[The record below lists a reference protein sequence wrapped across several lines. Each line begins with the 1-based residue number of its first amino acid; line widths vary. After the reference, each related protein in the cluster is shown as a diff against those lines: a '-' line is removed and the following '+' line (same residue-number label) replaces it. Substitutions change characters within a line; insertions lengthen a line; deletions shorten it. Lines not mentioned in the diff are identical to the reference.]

1 MKEVIRVTRLNGVEE
16 YWVNDDMIEFIEETP
31 DTIIS
36 MISGKKLPVA
46 EKAETVIRLINERR
60 AELLNKSWLKQ

>member
-1 MKEVIRVTRLNGVEE
+1 MIRVTRLNGVEG

-46 EKAETVIRLINERR
+46 EKAEEVIRLINERR
-60 AELLNKSWLKQ
+60 AELLSKNWLNR

>member
-1 MKEVIRVTRLNGVEE
+1 
-16 YWVNDDMIEFIEETP
+16 MIEFIEETP

-46 EKAETVIRLINERR
+46 EKAEEVIRLINERR
-60 AELLNKSWLKQ
+60 AELLSKNWLNR

>member
-1 MKEVIRVTRLNGVEE
+1 VKAVIRVTRLNGVEE

-46 EKAETVIRLINERR
+46 EKAEKVIRLINERR
-60 AELLNKSWLKQ
+60 AELMNKSWLNQ

>member
-1 MKEVIRVTRLNGVEE
+1 MIRVTRLNGVEG

-46 EKAETVIRLINERR
+46 EKAEEVIRLINQRR
-60 AELLNKSWLKQ
+60 AELLSKNWLNR